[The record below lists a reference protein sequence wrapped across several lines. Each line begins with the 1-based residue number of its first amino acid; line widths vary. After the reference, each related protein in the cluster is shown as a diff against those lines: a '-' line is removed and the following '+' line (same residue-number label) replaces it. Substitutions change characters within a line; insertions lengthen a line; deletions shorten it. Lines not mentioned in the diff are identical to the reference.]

1 MLTTTSNSC
10 VVRHRSLARACRF
23 HQGLGPTVDMRC
35 LLLLQNTE
43 ALKNLLAA
51 VPDMAPGP
59 FILVGHSAGGQIA
72 MQYATLHPNDVAGL
86 ALLDR

>member
-1 MLTTTSNSC
+1 M
-10 VVRHRSLARACRF
+10 
-23 HQGLGPTVDMRC
+23 
-35 LLLLQNTE
+35 QNTE

-51 VPDMAPGP
+51 VPDVAPGP

-72 MQYATLHPNDVAGL
+72 MQYAAAHPSDVAGL